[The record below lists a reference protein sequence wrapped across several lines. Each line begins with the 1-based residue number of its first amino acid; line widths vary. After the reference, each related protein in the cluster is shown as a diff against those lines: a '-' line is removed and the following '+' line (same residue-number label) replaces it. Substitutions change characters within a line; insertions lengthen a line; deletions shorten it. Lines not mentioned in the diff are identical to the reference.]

1 MERSNNGR
9 VTETYFPDNTFVIT
23 YREKRELPGYNS
35 YAENT
40 INLIYLDEGTV
51 IKSRDDGEVIL
62 IGACDRYALNERG
75 EKEKVMILITFYNCL
90 ESLKKGNLV
99 FILLKCKKVCFFIV
113 SSLNFKLNRYNLDAR
128 R

>member
-40 INLIYLDEGTV
+40 INLIYLDEGSV

-75 EKEKVMILITFYNCL
+75 EKRESDDIDYFLQLFGISEERKFGVYTAEVQKSMFFY
-90 ESLKKGNLV
+90 SFIANLV
-99 FILLKCKKVCFFIV
+99 
-113 SSLNFKLNRYNLDAR
+113 N
-128 R
+128 